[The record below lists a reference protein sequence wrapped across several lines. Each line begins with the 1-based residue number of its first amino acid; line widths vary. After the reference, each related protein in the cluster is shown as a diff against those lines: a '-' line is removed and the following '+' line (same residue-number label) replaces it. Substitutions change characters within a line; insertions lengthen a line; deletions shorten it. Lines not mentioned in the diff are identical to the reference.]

1 MENPETVTFDV
12 GGRLF
17 KVSRNVIEQFSD
29 TMLGKIVS
37 ETWQHDSNATVF
49 IDRDGDIFAHVLN
62 YLRYGSIMLPISISR
77 AMFDRD
83 MDYYGIITDVNAHT
97 IKQESSIH
105 ALDVVKNKLEDAE
118 LEHDMFIIA
127 VHAYHKYMTG
137 HKSCFF
143 NEDSKIGLC
152 RNPFD
157 HSTNPRLNAKKIL
170 KEHLKTYYGID
181 AWSITF
187 SSSQPTKS
195 PFSSKS
201 AFPPTRVI
209 SSGVNLNLRNGAES
223 RPTFGR
229 PIDDTPFASGLL
241 QEGEWYCNSCTTKN
255 PTNADTCLA
264 CDTAKS
270 ELVPL
275 FGGTASPGR
284 LPSNSFGTWRDESQ
298 F

>member
-37 ETWQHDSNATVF
+37 ETWQHDSDATVF

-127 VHAYHKYMTG
+127 VNAYHKYMTG

-187 SSSQPTKS
+187 SSSQPTKN

-209 SSGVNLNLRNGAES
+209 SSGVNLNLRNGAERRPIES
-223 RPTFGR
+223 RHIDDTPFGR
-229 PIDDTPFASGLL
+229 IDDTPFASGLL

-264 CDTAKS
+264 CDTAKY
-270 ELVPL
+270 ER
-275 FGGTASPGR
+275 FGRTASPGR
-284 LPSNSFGTWRDESQ
+284 LPSFSFGG
-298 F
+298 